1 VLYSKM
7 YLTTL
12 KEIPQDAEVP
22 SHQLMVRSGMIK
34 KLSAGVYTWLPL
46 GLRVLEKIKTIIRE
60 ELQKKSCNELM
71 LPILLPAKPWKQTGR
86 WEEYGQEMFKLQDR
100 GNREFCLGPTHE
112 EIVTE
117 TVKNTVR
124 SYRDLPQFVY
134 QIQTKFRDEPRPR
147 FGVIRCKEFI
157 MKDLYSFHCD
167 EECLH
172 NGYAAISEA
181 YHAIFHRCGLSFFP
195 VDADNGAIGGSFS
208 HEYIS
213 ESSVGETEFVL
224 CNSCK
229 YSATIEVSPSVEPEK
244 KPPETLLD
252 LEVVS
257 TPGIKT
263 IEEVASFFKISP
275 DKILKTV
282 LYKDENNQHYLV
294 VVRGSDE
301 VNETKLKRI
310 VKKDLVLC
318 TQSSL
323 PTGYLGPIKPTSMT
337 VIADAYA
344 IHITNGVCGAMKEN
358 THLQNVSYNRDW
370 TADII
375 GDIRSVRQGD
385 PCPKCN
391 QPISVKHGME
401 IGHTFVL
408 NDRYS
413 KPLEAM
419 FTDPSGATKT
429 ILMGCYGIGVTRLV
443 AAIIEQYHDEKGIQW
458 PASVTPFHAEVMVL
472 NPNDSQTIQC
482 AHSIEKELEKHGYEV
497 LLDDRDISPGIKFK
511 DAELI
516 GIPHQIVVGR
526 GFKDGIVEYQNRHDG
541 EKKNIILEEVSSYVI
556 KRLKEELHDICNS
569 FNTCLQ

>member
-1 VLYSKM
+1 MLYSKM

-34 KLSAGVYTWLPL
+34 KISAGVYTWLPL
-46 GLRVLEKIKTIIRE
+46 GLRVLDKIRTIIRD
-60 ELQKKSCNELM
+60 ELHKKDCNELM

-100 GNREFCLGPTHE
+100 SNREFCLGPTHE

-157 MKDLYSFHCD
+157 MKDLYSFHAD

-172 NGYAAISEA
+172 KGYAAISEA
-181 YHAIFHRCGLSFFP
+181 YHAIFRRCGLTFFP
-195 VDADNGAIGGSFS
+195 VDADNGTIGGSFS
-208 HEYIS
+208 HEYVS
-213 ESSVGETEFVL
+213 ESSVGETEFVI
-224 CNSCK
+224 CDSCG
-229 YSATIEVSPSVEPEK
+229 YSATIEVAPSK
-244 KPPETLLD
+244 APETESSESLLG
-252 LEVVS
+252 LEEVS
-257 TPGIKT
+257 TPNVKT
-263 IEEVASFFKISP
+263 IEEVSSFFHVSP

-318 TQSSL
+318 TQSTL
-323 PTGYLGPIKPTSMT
+323 PTGYLGPIQPTSFPI
-337 VIADAYA
+337 IADTYA
-344 IHITNGVCGAMKEN
+344 IQIKNGICGAMKEDK
-358 THLQNVSYNRDW
+358 HLKNVSYDRDW
-370 TADII
+370 TADTI
-375 GDIRSVRQGD
+375 GDIRSLCNGD
-385 PCPKCN
+385 PCPRCKK
-391 QPISVKHGME
+391 PIAVKHGME

-408 NDRYS
+408 NDRYT
-413 KPLEAM
+413 KPLETV

-429 ILMGCYGIGVTRLV
+429 VLMGCYGIGVTRLV
-443 AAIIEQYHDEKGIQW
+443 AAIIEQYHDDKGIVW
-458 PASVTPFHAEVMVL
+458 PASVTPFHVEIMVL
-472 NPNDSQTIQC
+472 NPTDTDHIQC
-482 AHSIEKELEKHGYEV
+482 ARSIEQELEKQGYEV
-497 LLDDRDISPGIKFK
+497 LIDDRDLSPGIKFK

-516 GIPHQIVVGR
+516 GIPHQIVLGR
-526 GFKDGIVEYQNRHDG
+526 GLKEGVVEYQNRQDR
-541 EKKNIILEEVSSYVI
+541 EKKNIPFDDIASYVNE
-556 KRLKEELHDICNS
+556 RLKEELHDICNRS
-569 FNTCLQ
+569 NTGLQ